1 MGYLETANEEA
12 IAAAARRR
20 RPTVE
25 KIELSPRGW
34 GNWDDPG
41 DELRALG
48 IAGCSWSSKY
58 RSLNLIRKVNPPT

>member
-1 MGYLETANEEA
+1 MGYLETANEAA

-41 DELRALG
+41 DELRALVHVG
-48 IAGCSWSSKY
+48 LSIPIVMPAMACPGTS
-58 RSLNLIRKVNPPT
+58 T